1 MLSYLSFTEIG
12 SNRAPNFF
20 TSLVL
25 LFQNKPLKINIQKPF
40 SEMKKM
46 MISAILALST
56 SLPLHLAAQ
65 EESQHFTLEASLQ
78 YALKNSIDIQK
89 SILDQKQADHV
100 VAEVRGTGL
109 PQVNANGQF
118 QNFPNLPT
126 QLLPGEIIGQP
137 GVMIPVQFGTKYTA
151 TGTIEASQLLY
162 NQQFFTGL
170 KAANASE
177 KLYELLKIQ
186 TEEDVIYQV
195 SNAYYQVLEIQA
207 QINALQANVDRLNEV
222 EKIMKVQQE
231 NDLITKT
238 DYNRLKVN
246 RINIE
251 TNLQTLKTAEEQSK
265 NYLKIL
271 MGMPMEEDITLI
283 KGENIEEI
291 NLSALQ
297 YEKETPIE
305 IKLLDKQ
312 FELNV
317 LNKKS
322 LQAGNYPSLA
332 AFGQQSWNAQRDEF
346 NFFDDSQPWFQQTVI
361 GVQLDIPIF
370 SGLQRHHKVQQ
381 AKIDMEK
388 TQLDLIYA
396 ERGKTMEYQ
405 NAREQLLNSMKSV
418 EAQRENKVL
427 ADEVYTQTQDLYQEH
442 VGSLTDL
449 LDAETSLRE
458 AQINYIREI
467 LNFKRAE
474 LDLLKAQGQL
484 QQLNKS

>member
-1 MLSYLSFTEIG
+1 MFKMKKKMIG
-12 SNRAPNFF
+12 AI
-20 TSLVL
+20 LVL
-25 LFQNKPLKINIQKPF
+25 SASFPPHLK
-40 SEMKKM
+40 
-46 MISAILALST
+46 
-56 SLPLHLAAQ
+56 AQ
-65 EESQHFTLEASLQ
+65 VEDQHFTLDQALQ

-89 SILDQKQADHV
+89 SILDQKQADHL

-109 PQVNANGQF
+109 PQVNASGQF

-126 QLLPGEIIGQP
+126 QLLPGEIIGEP
-137 GVMIPVQFGTKYTA
+137 GSMIPVQFGTKYTT

-177 KLYELLKIQ
+177 QLYELLKIQ

-207 QINALQANVDRLNEV
+207 QTKALQANIDRLNEV

-246 RINIE
+246 RINLE
-251 TNLQTLKTAEEQSK
+251 TSLQSLNTAEEQSK

-271 MGMPMEEDITLI
+271 IGMPMNEGIDLI
-283 KGENIEEI
+283 KGEDIEDV

-305 IKLLDKQ
+305 IRLLDKQ
-312 FELNV
+312 YELNV

-346 NFFDDSQPWFQQTVI
+346 NFFDNGQPWFQQTVV
-361 GVQLDIPIF
+361 GVQLDIPLF

-381 AKIDMEK
+381 AKIDIEK
-388 TQLDLIYA
+388 TELDMLYA
-396 ERGKTMEYQ
+396 ERGKAMEYQ

-427 ADEVYTQTQDLYQEH
+427 ADEVYAQTQELYKEH

-474 LDLLKAQGQL
+474 LDLLKSQGQL

>member
-1 MLSYLSFTEIG
+1 
-12 SNRAPNFF
+12 
-20 TSLVL
+20 
-25 LFQNKPLKINIQKPF
+25 
-40 SEMKKM
+40 
-46 MISAILALST
+46 MISALMALAISF
-56 SLPLHLAAQ
+56 PFHLKSQ
-65 EESQHFTLEASLQ
+65 VEDQHFTLDQALQ

-89 SILDQKQADHV
+89 SILDQKQADHL

-109 PQVNANGQF
+109 PQVNASGQF

-126 QLLPGEIIGQP
+126 QLLPGEIIGEP
-137 GVMIPVQFGTKYTA
+137 GTMIPVQFGTKYTT

-177 KLYELLKIQ
+177 QLYELLKIQ

-207 QINALQANVDRLNEV
+207 QTKALQANIDRLNEV

-246 RINIE
+246 RINLE
-251 TNLQTLKTAEEQSK
+251 TSLQSLNTAEEQSK

-271 MGMPMEEDITLI
+271 IGMPMNEGIDLI
-283 KGENIEEI
+283 KGEDIEEV

-305 IKLLDKQ
+305 IRLLDKQ
-312 FELNV
+312 YELNV

-346 NFFDDSQPWFQQTVI
+346 NFFDNGQPWFQQTVV
-361 GVQLDIPIF
+361 GVQLDIPLF

-381 AKIDMEK
+381 AKIDIEK
-388 TQLDLIYA
+388 TELDMLYA
-396 ERGKTMEYQ
+396 ERGKAMEYQ

-427 ADEVYTQTQDLYQEH
+427 ADEVYAQTQELYKEH

-474 LDLLKAQGQL
+474 LDLLKSQGQL